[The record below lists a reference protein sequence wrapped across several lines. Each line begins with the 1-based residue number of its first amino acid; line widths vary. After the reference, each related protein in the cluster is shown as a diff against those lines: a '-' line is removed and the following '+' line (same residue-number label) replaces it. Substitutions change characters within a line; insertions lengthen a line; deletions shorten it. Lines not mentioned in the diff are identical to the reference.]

1 MTAVHRTTLRLFY
14 LGLSPW
20 LLVACGTPSSN
31 ADSVIIIKMD
41 AEVASDLGAGSGSD
55 SETGQDAVMV
65 VDAEME
71 TRTLMPDPVGVEAG
85 SVEVL
90 RLSTTE
96 PIGFNGDTRGR
107 RFATSAACS
116 ACHSNHFAAT
126 AMRDRAGA
134 NIAPFNLWQGTM
146 MANAA
151 RDPLWHAQVS
161 AETQA
166 NPEHSA
172 EIEAKC
178 IRCHSPMASVNA
190 LEAGEQPSMDT
201 LYDHGSVDAI
211 VGLDGVACAVCHQ
224 IEKSNLGQDDSFSGG
239 YRINQE
245 RKIFGPHRDPAPGP
259 MINHV
264 DYTPTWG
271 MHVTKAELC
280 GTCHTLF
287 TTPIRADGTRVE
299 GVKFPEQTTF
309 LEWRNS
315 AYAGRELTC
324 QGCHMP
330 TTETGSDEPIETRI
344 ARSPPGGDFFID
356 PRKPFGKHLF
366 VGGNTLMPQI
376 FINERA
382 TLNPQATDEAFEE
395 TKNNALAYLQ
405 EYAMRGH
412 LVDSSIEDGMGTFTV
427 RIQNLAGHKFPTG
440 MPIRRAWVRVVVS
453 NEDDET
459 IFKSGDFN
467 EMGRLVDHRGAVLD
481 IEKIGGGYEKHH
493 DVITKP
499 DQVQVYEAIMHDDD
513 GEQTYGLMRATGYL
527 KDNRLLPLGYSDA
540 SEDHAHTQPYG
551 VDDDNFTAAED
562 SVTYRFPLRGA
573 TRIQVRFEVFFQS
586 VSARYVRELFQV
598 DTPQVKA
605 FRTMYERADL
615 TPVSTVSMDFSIE

>member
-1 MTAVHRTTLRLFY
+1 
-14 LGLSPW
+14 
-20 LLVACGTPSSN
+20 
-31 ADSVIIIKMD
+31 
-41 AEVASDLGAGSGSD
+41 
-55 SETGQDAVMV
+55 
-65 VDAEME
+65 
-71 TRTLMPDPVGVEAG
+71 
-85 SVEVL
+85 
-90 RLSTTE
+90 
-96 PIGFNGDTRGR
+96 
-107 RFATSAACS
+107 
-116 ACHSNHFAAT
+116 
-126 AMRDRAGA
+126 
-134 NIAPFNLWQGTM
+134 
-146 MANAA
+146 
-151 RDPLWHAQVS
+151 
-161 AETQA
+161 
-166 NPEHSA
+166 
-172 EIEAKC
+172 
-178 IRCHSPMASVNA
+178 
-190 LEAGEQPSMDT
+190 
-201 LYDHGSVDAI
+201 
-211 VGLDGVACAVCHQ
+211 
-224 IEKSNLGQDDSFSGG
+224 
-239 YRINQE
+239 
-245 RKIFGPHRDPAPGP
+245 

-287 TTPIRADGTRVE
+287 TDPIRADGTPVE

-309 LEWRNS
+309 LEWKNS

-330 TTETGSDEPIETRI
+330 TTETGTDEPIETRI

-382 TLNPQATDEAFEE
+382 TLNPQATDEAFQE
-395 TKNNALAYLQ
+395 TKDNALAYLQ
-405 EYAMRGH
+405 EYAMRGN
-412 LVDSSIEDGMGTFTV
+412 LVDTHLEDGMGTFTV

-440 MPIRRAWVRVVVS
+440 MPLRRAWVRVIVS
-453 NEDDET
+453 DENEQT

-467 EMGRLVDHRGAVLD
+467 DVGRLVDHRGAVLD
-481 IEKIGGGYEKHH
+481 IEKIGGGYEQHH

-540 SEDHAHTQPYG
+540 AEGHAHTQPYG

-562 SVTYRFPLRGA
+562 SITYRFPSRGA
-573 TRIQVRFEVFFQS
+573 TRLQVRFQVFFQS
-586 VSARYVRELFQV
+586 VSARYIRELFQV